1 MVKNF
6 IFVKIIVLTFINHI
20 FSKIVLPIQL
30 LPRENYRLIYP
41 QNSPSDIIDNENR
54 KTFYTIFQIGNPIQ
68 RVPLLI
74 KPTSDKYLITNISNV
89 NNNSIDFKKYNF
101 SKNFLSEYDYYSE
114 AKSISSKLNWCREC
128 EYFPLDECCS
138 LNDNIIFYEDL
149 SFNNKTVNINF
160 QSMSNIEDNITG
172 EIGLNLYDFVGRLY
186 NTFLGILNRS
196 GLIDNFNWYFDLNS
210 LNDQEGKLIIGSLP
224 HEDYPSSFL
233 KENLFFTNSL
243 IVTRRELMQMK
254 FTKIYSVD
262 NYKEQNITNE
272 FYNVVA
278 LSYDSNIISCD
289 SKYKNYL
296 YKKLNDLLQANFC
309 FNETIREFDLYRNY
323 SFFYCK
329 NQNDIKNKLN
339 EIIKPIYFH
348 SDDFNYTFEIKPNE
362 IIKEK
367 GDYIYIQIIFDSL
380 RSRWT
385 LGKIFTTKYKFVFN
399 QMNKQIGFYNK
410 KDSNNNSY
418 DNNKIIWITSAIIA
432 LGGVLILLGYFIGKY
447 LNKARKKR
455 ANELLDDFDYIQD
468 NKDENNKNINNIFVD
483 NDKNIN

>member
-89 NNNSIDFKKYNF
+89 NNNSIDFKKFNF

-114 AKSISSKLNWCREC
+114 AKSISSRLNWCREC

-210 LNDQEGKLIIGSLP
+210 LNEPEGKLIIGSLP

-243 IVTRRELMQMK
+243 IVTGRELMQMK
-254 FTKIYSVD
+254 FTKI
-262 NYKEQNITNE
+262 
-272 FYNVVA
+272 
-278 LSYDSNIISCD
+278 
-289 SKYKNYL
+289 
-296 YKKLNDLLQANFC
+296 
-309 FNETIREFDLYRNY
+309 
-323 SFFYCK
+323 
-329 NQNDIKNKLN
+329 
-339 EIIKPIYFH
+339 
-348 SDDFNYTFEIKPNE
+348 
-362 IIKEK
+362 
-367 GDYIYIQIIFDSL
+367 
-380 RSRWT
+380 
-385 LGKIFTTKYKFVFN
+385 
-399 QMNKQIGFYNK
+399 
-410 KDSNNNSY
+410 
-418 DNNKIIWITSAIIA
+418 
-432 LGGVLILLGYFIGKY
+432 
-447 LNKARKKR
+447 
-455 ANELLDDFDYIQD
+455 
-468 NKDENNKNINNIFVD
+468 
-483 NDKNIN
+483 